1 MKILN
6 MRRVNKIVGYI
17 NYFKGVMLEMYTC
30 AFITDWSL
38 SGNHIFSFIG
48 VIVYI
53 AIIAFKWYCER

>member
-1 MKILN
+1 M
-6 MRRVNKIVGYI
+6 VNKIIGYI
-17 NYFKGVMLEMYTC
+17 NYFKGEMLEMLEMYTC

-48 VIVYI
+48 VIIYI

>member
-1 MKILN
+1 M
-6 MRRVNKIVGYI
+6 VNKIIGYCRLYI
-17 NYFKGVMLEMYTC
+17 NYFKGEMLEMYTC

-53 AIIAFKWYCER
+53 AIIAFKWYCKH

>member
-1 MKILN
+1 M
-6 MRRVNKIVGYI
+6 VNKIVGYV
-17 NYFKGVMLEMYTC
+17 NYFKGVMLKMYTC

-53 AIIAFKWYCER
+53 AIIAFKWYCKH

>member
-1 MKILN
+1 M
-6 MRRVNKIVGYI
+6 VNKIVDYI

-30 AFITDWSL
+30 SFITDLSL

>member
-1 MKILN
+1 M
-6 MRRVNKIVGYI
+6 VNKIVGYI
-17 NYFKGVMLEMYTC
+17 NYFKGEMLEVYTC

-53 AIIAFKWYCER
+53 AIITFKWYCER